1 MANTKLLEGIKV
13 IDITTTIS
21 GPTASM
27 VLRDMGAY
35 VIKVEHPVRGDD
47 TRHFPVIKNG
57 VSSSYTTCNRGKKGI
72 AVDLH
77 TKEGQEIIRELA
89 KTVDVVVENFKPG
102 TMKQW
107 GIDYETLSKINP
119 GIIMASI
126 SGFGQS
132 GPLSH
137 LPGYDIIA
145 QAQSGIMGT
154 TGFSDGPPTRVGVLI
169 GDISS
174 GYCCVA
180 GILGAYVNKLR
191 TGLGQHVDI
200 SMQDVL
206 ISYMDQPIYTWDG
219 RIPARSGNRLP
230 TIAPFDCY
238 ETKDERW
245 AIIAAA
251 NNKLWAQLC
260 NIMGK
265 PELADDLRFDSN
277 MNRCDHY
284 DALNDE
290 ITEWTTQHDLK
301 EVVKLLQAG
310 GLPVSPILNLD
321 EVMELPHVKERK
333 MYVEV
338 EDPVLGKIKISGSPF
353 KFSRTPCVVD
363 TPAPRLGEHT
373 REILTGIGYSEASI
387 NQLSQSGVIKVM

>member
-1 MANTKLLEGIKV
+1 MANSKLLEGLKV

-21 GPTASM
+21 GPTASV

-47 TRHFPVIKNG
+47 TRHFPVIRDG
-57 VSSSYTTCNRGKKGI
+57 VSSSYISCNRGKKGI

-77 TKEGQEIIRELA
+77 TKEGQEIIKELA
-89 KTVDVVVENFKPG
+89 KTADVVVENFTPG

-145 QAQSGIMGT
+145 QAQSGIMSI
-154 TGFSDGPPTRVGVLI
+154 TGHPDGPPTRVGVLI

-180 GILGAYVNKLR
+180 GLLAALLNKQK

-206 ISYMDQPIYTWDG
+206 LSFMDQTVYTWAGQIPG
-219 RIPARSGNRLP
+219 RTGNRF
-230 TIAPFDCY
+230 TSIAPFDCY
-238 ETKDERW
+238 KTKDKRW
-245 AIIAAA
+245 VIIAAA

-265 PELADDLRFDSN
+265 PELADDPRFDSN
-277 MNRCDHY
+277 MNRCDNY

-290 ITEWTTQHDLK
+290 VNQWSIQHDLK
-301 EVVKLLQAG
+301 DVVKFLQAG

-321 EVMELPHVKERK
+321 EIMALPHVHERK
-333 MYVEV
+333 MCVEV
-338 EDPVLGKIKISGSPF
+338 EDPVLGKVKISGPPI
-353 KFSRTPCVVD
+353 KFSRTPCEANA
-363 TPAPRLGEHT
+363 PAPRLGEHT
-373 REILTGIGYSEASI
+373 REILTGIGYSEERI
-387 NQLSQSGVIKVM
+387 NHLAQSGVIKVM